1 MIGIL
6 HHNLNNSVAFFIYM
20 EKVIRFGVSLEP
32 DLLKKFDTLIEKKG
46 YANRSEAIRD
56 LIRKELVKTD
66 VEKKRGRVIGSLT
79 IVYDHEAG
87 DVTHKLLHL
96 QHSRHS
102 AVRSTM
108 HIHLDEHNC
117 LEVLVVEG
125 KADEVKSMAEHLR
138 ALKGVKYGELSLF
151 TLSV

>member
-1 MIGIL
+1 
-6 HHNLNNSVAFFIYM
+6 M
-20 EKVIRFGVSLEP
+20 ERVIRFGVSLEP
-32 DLLKKFDTLIEKKG
+32 DLLERFDTLIEERG

-56 LIRKELVKTD
+56 LIRKELVEAD
-66 VEKKRGRVIGSLT
+66 IEYGRGMVIGTLT

-125 KADEVKSMAEHLR
+125 DVEDVRKMAESLR

-151 TLSV
+151 SPSV

>member
-1 MIGIL
+1 M
-6 HHNLNNSVAFFIYM
+6 
-20 EKVIRFGVSLEP
+20 
-32 DLLKKFDTLIEKKG
+32 
-46 YANRSEAIRD
+46 
-56 LIRKELVKTD
+56 
-66 VEKKRGRVIGSLT
+66 VIGTLT

-125 KADEVKSMAEHLR
+125 DVEDVRKMAESLR

-151 TLSV
+151 SPSV

>member
-1 MIGIL
+1 
-6 HHNLNNSVAFFIYM
+6 M
-20 EKVIRFGVSLEP
+20 ERVIRFGVSLEP
-32 DLLKKFDTLIEKKG
+32 ELLRRFDELIEKKG
-46 YANRSEAIRD
+46 YINRSEAIRD
-56 LIRKELVKTD
+56 LIRKELVEST
-66 VEKKRGRVIGSLT
+66 VHEKKGKVIGTLT

-125 KADEVKSMAEHLR
+125 DVEDVKQIAENLK